1 MANRNVF
8 DELRDAA
15 RRKAQQLNEQFDLES
30 KVGQGLKGAGDA
42 LKKGAE
48 ALGETARAAREE
60 AAKIDEQF
68 KVTENVRATAGQAG
82 ETFRAGARAAE
93 AGAEEFSRKAEE
105 AAREA
110 GEKAKEVFGSAA
122 NYYKRAEQAYSFT
135 ASGAR
140 AAEAALSGFEKAR
153 AWVKENP
160 GKTAVVSLSLIAGV
174 RAAEALPTLGATI
187 LGAGA
192 TTNWFFNSSLPVVG
206 MRKLTERYNDYLKE
220 QEARLARGE
229 IEEAERASIEFQRNL
244 TKYVGAPLLGA
255 FSVAAGATMIGAAF
269 SGATVTGFPVSL
281 LLGGNPL
288 LNGIW
293 FFANGVICISEG
305 YKFFMIALADQ
316 EEVTKVVREIK
327 GLLPA

>member
-1 MANRNVF
+1 MASNNLF
-8 DELRDAA
+8 DNL
-15 RRKAQQLNEQFDLES
+15 RRKAQELNEQFDLNNKIE
-30 KVGQGLKGAGDA
+30 QGVKGASGA

-48 ALGETARAAREE
+48 ALGETVNAAREQ
-60 AAKIDEQF
+60 AAKLDEQF
-68 KVTENVRATAGQAG
+68 KVRENVRATAEQAG
-82 ETFRAGARAAE
+82 ETVRAGAQAAQ
-93 AGAEEFSRKAEE
+93 AGAGEFSRKAED

-122 NYYKRAEQAYSFT
+122 NYYKRAGQAYSFT
-135 ASGAR
+135 AGSAR
-140 AAEAALSGFEKAR
+140 AAEAAISGFEKAR

-160 GKTAVVSLSLIAGV
+160 GKTAVVSISLVAGV
-174 RAAEALPTLGATI
+174 RAAEALPALGATV

-192 TTNWFFNSSLPVVG
+192 TTNWFFNSSLPIIG
-206 MRKLTERYNDYLKE
+206 LRKLTERYNDYLKE

-229 IEEAERASIEFQRNL
+229 IEEAERASLEFQRNL

-281 LLGGNPL
+281 LVGANPL

-293 FFANGVICISEG
+293 FFANGVVCISEG

-316 EEVTKVVREIK
+316 EEVAKVVREVK